1 MINWYVE
8 QKNNNPCILFKI
20 KNESTNLP
28 LRNKFPKINY
38 INFYPI
44 NQDYKFLC
52 VELLDKKYK
61 DLFYVY
67 AQDII
72 SSSLVE
78 KKEKFDLNIFIKKA
92 LRLQYH
98 LQKGIEKKLRDE
110 NKKVL

>member
-1 MINWYVE
+1 MIDPWARIKPNKRFPYSENENLNHDFYWYVE

-78 KKEKFDLNIFIKKA
+78 KNEKVA
-92 LRLQYH
+92 
-98 LQKGIEKKLRDE
+98 
-110 NKKVL
+110 